1 MNRLTDE
8 VFNIK
13 ESTPPEVPP
22 DFPFP
27 PPPQVPKQPAVTVPM
42 IYVNERERVEYTV
55 KEYERLDAKQLEH
68 DLRELGRDGWW
79 LIQFFSN
86 GDSMLMILCRTGKD

>member
-8 VFNIK
+8 ALAING
-13 ESTPPEVPP
+13 STPPEVPP

-27 PPPQVPKQPAVTVPM
+27 PAPQVPQHPEVSVPM

-55 KEYERLDAKQLEH
+55 KEYEQLDAKQLGH
-68 DLRELGRDGWW
+68 DLGELGRDGWW
-79 LIQFFSN
+79 LTQIVPYD
-86 GDSMLMILCRTGKD
+86 GRTLIILCRSVRG